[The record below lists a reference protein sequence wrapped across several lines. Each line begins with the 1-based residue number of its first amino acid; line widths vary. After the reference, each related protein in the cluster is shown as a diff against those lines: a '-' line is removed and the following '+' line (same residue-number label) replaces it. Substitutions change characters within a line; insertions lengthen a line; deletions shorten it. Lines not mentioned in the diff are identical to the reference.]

1 MVKEIRYS
9 DLSSYRNRVHM
20 LDVVNGVSSFFSALL
35 YYLVGVFGY
44 FAFGS
49 SIQEN
54 ILGNFVSLQF
64 GFVHLVKAAYAVVMI
79 CSNPVIVYP
88 SILTIDKWF
97 FSSSST
103 LLRRLVE
110 GMIWSLLAWI
120 VALMLPH
127 LTIVFG
133 LTGSTGGF
141 IMIFTLPALF
151 YIRICHRSRRMK
163 KRGEDRSWLYISAHI
178 VLWLSIVLGMIATI
192 VQIQSFSC
200 IC

>member
-97 FSSSST
+97 FSS
-103 LLRRLVE
+103 LQ
-110 GMIWSLLAWI
+110 
-120 VALMLPH
+120 H
-127 LTIVFG
+127 F
-133 LTGSTGGF
+133 
-141 IMIFTLPALF
+141 
-151 YIRICHRSRRMK
+151 
-163 KRGEDRSWLYISAHI
+163 
-178 VLWLSIVLGMIATI
+178 
-192 VQIQSFSC
+192 
-200 IC
+200 